1 MTAKAARVLQDALQL
16 PPKTRAD
23 IAGTLIESLDEP
35 ADERVEEAW
44 AKEIE
49 RRIRDVES
57 GKVKLVPWSEVR
69 RGLRKRVAAKRR

>member
-1 MTAKAARVLQDALQL
+1 VTAKAAQVLREALLL
-16 PPKTRAD
+16 PPGSRAD
-23 IAGTLIESLDEP
+23 IASTLLESLDEP
-35 ADERVEEAW
+35 ADKGVEAAW

-69 RGLRKRVAAKRR
+69 RGLRTRLARKHR

>member
-1 MTAKAARVLQDALQL
+1 M
-16 PPKTRAD
+16 
-23 IAGTLIESLDEP
+23 AGTLIESLDEP
-35 ADERVEEAW
+35 ADKGVAAAW

-69 RGLRKRVAAKRR
+69 RGLRARLARKAR